1 MPLPTG
7 SISLSQVNTE
17 LGLSSTTQISLN
29 QANVRTLAGKAS
41 GAISMSDLWGKSAYA
56 GPTSVEYL
64 VVAGGG
70 DGGYSSFPGDIFWGG
85 GGGAGGFRTATGL
98 SITAGTTYTVTVGG
112 ANSNSV
118 FSNITNTAGGYGA
131 SAEFNVNG
139 GYGGSG
145 GGGAYAI
152 TGGNNEFY
160 GAGGSGISGQG
171 NNGGGS
177 NQFAGAG
184 GGGAGG
190 AGFTAQ
196 FTPNGG
202 GGAGTASSITGS
214 SVTYAAGGGVAG
226 EGNNGLN
233 GTVNTGGGGGGGQA
247 SRINPFTE
255 AFGGGGGSGIVVV
268 RYADSFSAATSTTG
282 SPTYTVSGGYRVYK
296 FTGSGSI
303 RWT

>member
-70 DGGYSSFPGDIFWGG
+70 DGGYSSYYGDAYWGG
-85 GGGAGGFRTATGL
+85 GAGAGGFRPATGL

-118 FSNITNTAGGYGA
+118 FSNITSTGGGYGA
-131 SAEFNVNG
+131 SAEFNRFG

-152 TGGNNEFY
+152 YGGNIQVDGIG
-160 GAGGSGISGQG
+160 GAGISGQG
-171 NNGGGS
+171 NNGGNS
-177 NQFAGAG
+177 FQFNGAG
-184 GGGAGG
+184 GGGASG
-190 AGFTAQ
+190 AGFVA
-196 FTPNGG
+196 FPSGG

-214 SVTYAAGGGVAG
+214 SVTYSAGGGTAVEGSDGATAG
-226 EGNNGLN
+226 A
-233 GTVNTGGGGGGGQA
+233 NTGGGGGGGQA

-268 RYADSFSAATSTTG
+268 RYADSFSAATTTTG
-282 SPTYTVSGGYRVYK
+282 SPTYTVSGGYRVYR
-296 FTGSGSI
+296 FNGSGSI